1 MALMFVSSPDQAR
14 VADRAATANEPIR
27 GPRKRRHVRF
37 FSLPVSDPMGT
48 QLTEDDVGKPV
59 ETADGERVGVV
70 ASVEGATAEIDG
82 DSGALGQLRGA
93 LGQNVDA
100 GDETVSFGEDDIGG
114 ITDETVRLER
124 AGDDGGAEPD
134 AAADAGDPADVESEP
149 TIERDEGIGGER
161 RDAGQ
166 GSAAT
171 DDLPDEDGRS
181 GEALEP
187 ETEEM
192 DEAGDERH
200 PDSEDAPPHGD
211 RTVTRDR
218 GKEEDR

>member
-1 MALMFVSSPDQAR
+1 MA
-14 VADRAATANEPIR
+14 
-27 GPRKRRHVRF
+27 
-37 FSLPVSDPMGT
+37 T

-70 ASVEGATAEIDG
+70 ASVEGPTAEIDR
-82 DSGALGQLRGA
+82 GADALEALRGA

-100 GDETVSFGEDDIGG
+100 EDETVSFGEDDVGG
-114 ITDETVRLER
+114 IVDGTVRLER
-124 AGDDGGAEPD
+124 AGDDGGAEPNT
-134 AAADAGDPADVESEP
+134 AADADTDDDVETDP
-149 TIERDEGIGGER
+149 VIERDERTGDDR
-161 RDAGQ
+161 RDVGQ

-187 ETEEM
+187 DTDEM

-200 PDSEDAPPHGD
+200 PDTEEAPPEGD
-211 RTVTRDR
+211 RTVTKDR
-218 GKEEDR
+218 GEKEDR